1 MERAPIAEPKPI
13 MRLGRDEYVGLHRR
27 YATVLGGSSSQV
39 TTAREDDDQLSQIRK
54 QLSTLFEGMMKTLYD
69 EQGAQFRIEI
79 LSTPEVQDFIG
90 AHAAALDSSFAKVSM
105 SDAMRSRL
113 QRSDYIF
120 SGIKTFHELNE
131 AFPSLVDE
139 NGNRKPF
146 ERFLDDVRKID
157 RTYNQNY
164 LRSEY
169 NFCQASAEMAAKWE
183 QFAEDGDRYNL
194 QYRTANDGKVRPE
207 HAALHGVTLPITDP
221 FWETY
226 YPPNGWNCRC
236 TVVQVRKSKYPQTP
250 HDEAMQLGELA
261 TGDDK
266 KGFFHFNPGIQQKT
280 FPDYNP
286 YTIKRCRDCDIAKGK
301 ANLAKPMDNELCTAC
316 KLVREC
322 WRNKKNDKK
331 ETFIACP
338 TEKGKLRVSSLHG
351 KNEKKENVRV
361 GSFLANK
368 HGYEIDLIAN
378 PSDKKSPDSYNKT
391 LGVYQEY
398 KVSKAPTKNS
408 IDSLIRAAA
417 KQADHIVLMA
427 DSETPLGILADAIKS
442 RVRRTKVESLTL
454 IVGDKDVIYTRSQ
467 MVSNDFKIRQAD
479 LK

>member
-27 YATVLGGSSSQV
+27 YATVLRGSASQMA
-39 TTAREDDDQLSQIRK
+39 TAREDDDRLSRIRK
-54 QLSTLFEGMMKTLYD
+54 QLSTLFEGMMKTLHT

-79 LSTPEVQDFIG
+79 LAAPEVQDFIG
-90 AHAAALDSSFAKVSM
+90 AHAAALDSSFAQVPM

-131 AFPSLVDE
+131 AFPSLIDE

-183 QFAEDGDRYNL
+183 QFAEDGDRYFL
-194 QYRTANDGKVRPE
+194 QYRTQNDSKVRPE

-286 YTIKRCRDCDIAKGK
+286 YTIKRCRDCDIANGK
-301 ANLAKPMDNELCTAC
+301 LELAFVPENELCEAC
-316 KLVREC
+316 RLIRQQQGVRK
-322 WRNKKNDKK
+322 NKR
-331 ETFIACP
+331 P
-338 TEKGKLRVSSLHG
+338 TDQEF
-351 KNEKKENVRV
+351 ENVI
-361 GSFLANK
+361 S
-368 HGYEIDLIAN
+368 IA
-378 PSDKKSPDSYNKT
+378 
-391 LGVYQEY
+391 VEW
-398 KVSKAPTKNS
+398 AKNNL
-408 IDSLIRAAA
+408 D
-417 KQADHIVLMA
+417 
-427 DSETPLGILADAIKS
+427 T
-442 RVRRTKVESLTL
+442 TL
-454 IVGDKDVIYTRSQ
+454 INGKPGKRTMVTTADGFTIGVGNKFFTETAHKNKRNPELAHILKTATEFRNWLPCARRIPGNAIEPGRHHAFSYSVYTVEYQGRTIEFKCKMTDGELIYNMR
-467 MVSNDFKIRQAD
+467 FIK
-479 LK
+479 